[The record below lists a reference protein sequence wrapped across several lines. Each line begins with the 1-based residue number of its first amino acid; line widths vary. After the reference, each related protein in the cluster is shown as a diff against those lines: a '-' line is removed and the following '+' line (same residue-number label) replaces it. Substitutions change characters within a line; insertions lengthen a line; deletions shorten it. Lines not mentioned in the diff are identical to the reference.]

1 MSAHTP
7 GPWSVLVNRQGY
19 PYQIHAINGDNT
31 KTGTVGTSVTRWAS
45 IALPS
50 SAEGKANALLIAA
63 APELL
68 AALRLSLVA
77 LELVNVHGW
86 ILADYESSIT
96 SAMDAARAA
105 IKHATGEGA

>member
-31 KTGTVGTSVTRWAS
+31 KTGTVGTSVTRWKS

-50 SAEGKANALLIAA
+50 IAEGKANARLIAA

-68 AALRLSLVA
+68 AALYGLLFKAPDATGEAHDA
-77 LELVNVHGW
+77 LWN
-86 ILADYESSIT
+86 
-96 SAMDAARAA
+96 AARAA
-105 IKHATGEGA
+105 YAKATGEAA